1 MTIRPL
7 RSSIIVSYKIQARFE
22 TKINWAKVQKKY
34 IVCKVRTSNLRSSK
48 TTFYRQK
55 HLCGMKVFRVIFL
68 GIKPNAH
75 TPRSMQGKDY
85 I

>member
-22 TKINWAKVQKKY
+22 TKINWAKVQKSILFAKFAQV
-34 IVCKVRTSNLRSSK
+34 IFEAQK

-68 GIKPNAH
+68 RIKPNAH

>member
-1 MTIRPL
+1 MTIRLLDHPFL
-7 RSSIIVSYKIQARFE
+7 LSYKIQARFE
-22 TKINWAKVQKKY
+22 TKINWTKVQKTTLFANF
-34 IVCKVRTSNLRSSK
+34 VQLTLEAQK

-68 GIKPNAH
+68 RIKPNAH

-85 I
+85 T